1 MMVLFLIVQVFL
13 LGCDT
18 DAVDSLILKSDA
30 KRLNEGRL
38 EFSGQKVVAEFNTK
52 CIVLFLK
59 R

>member
-18 DAVDSLILKSDA
+18 DAVDSLILKSGA
-30 KRLNEGRL
+30 KRLIEGRL
-38 EFSGQKVVAEFNTK
+38 EFSGQKVVTEFNTK